1 MKKQL
6 GNTFLLSALLCCV
19 LAAASCGGDGTGGAE
34 TGTVPVGGET
44 DVTAE
49 TEEMDALAARMNVDD
64 GLETVDYEGRT
75 FRIIG
80 DDACEDYYIQDEETG
95 DSLDDAVYARNLAVT
110 DRFNIVLEAAVF
122 VESDMV
128 TKLKN
133 SVMAGD
139 DEYQLFAGHIIYAGA
154 AVCDGLYYNWYE
166 VPHIDFSKPW
176 WSDSNIEDLTYDGK
190 AFIAMGDFALTT
202 IDSTYCVYYNKEL
215 AANYDLPDL
224 YALVNDGK
232 WTLDKLTEISKDVYR
247 DVNGDSKAGSEDLYG
262 FAIWARSPIN
272 TFLWSF
278 GEKLGKKQDDGTV
291 VLDYYNDKVVEIY
304 QKLNDFSWNSEGV
317 YLDTVSVSGT
327 NTDNVAMEMF
337 TNNQVLFMPNTF
349 LVATTA
355 LRDFTTDYGIIP
367 YPKWD
372 EAQEGY
378 YTMVDGGHEGM
389 AIPVSV
395 SDVDFVGTIVEAL
408 NAESYKRT
416 VPVFYDIVLKTKG
429 SRDEESVAMLDM
441 IFAGRVFD
449 FGYVYGE
456 FGAAFWV
463 QNLIEKKS
471 ADIASYY
478 EKNHKSYDI
487 RIADAIEF
495 FEEYETP

>member
-1 MKKQL
+1 
-6 GNTFLLSALLCCV
+6 
-19 LAAASCGGDGTGGAE
+19 
-34 TGTVPVGGET
+34 
-44 DVTAE
+44 
-49 TEEMDALAARMNVDD
+49 
-64 GLETVDYEGRT
+64 
-75 FRIIG
+75 
-80 DDACEDYYIQDEETG
+80 
-95 DSLDDAVYARNLAVT
+95 
-110 DRFNIVLEAAVF
+110 
-122 VESDMV
+122 
-128 TKLKN
+128 
-133 SVMAGD
+133 
-139 DEYQLFAGHIIYAGA
+139 
-154 AVCDGLYYNWYE
+154 
-166 VPHIDFSKPW
+166 
-176 WSDSNIEDLTYDGK
+176 
-190 AFIAMGDFALTT
+190 
-202 IDSTYCVYYNKEL
+202 
-215 AANYDLPDL
+215 
-224 YALVNDGK
+224 
-232 WTLDKLTEISKDVYR
+232 
-247 DVNGDSKAGSEDLYG
+247 
-262 FAIWARSPIN
+262 
-272 TFLWSF
+272 
-278 GEKLGKKQDDGTV
+278 
-291 VLDYYNDKVVEIY
+291 
-304 QKLNDFSWNSEGV
+304 
-317 YLDTVSVSGT
+317 
-327 NTDNVAMEMF
+327 MEMF